1 MNTVKGVKK
10 KSKKLR
16 KQIRPFEDSM
26 ASSGEFEAKQFS
38 ARHLDDGIYNA
49 DYLRKADIKDIIKGF
64 QA

>member
-1 MNTVKGVKK
+1 M
-10 KSKKLR
+10 R